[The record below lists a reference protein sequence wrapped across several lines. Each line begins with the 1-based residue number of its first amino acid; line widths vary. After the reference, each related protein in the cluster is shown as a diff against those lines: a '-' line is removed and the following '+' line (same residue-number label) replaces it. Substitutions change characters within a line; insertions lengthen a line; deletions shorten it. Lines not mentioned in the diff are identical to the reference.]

1 MGIKEAL
8 LCADFFIFL
17 SLFVMKKDI
26 HFAEDAR
33 KTLLSGVE
41 VVHNVVK
48 VTMGPKGRNVIL
60 DKAYGAPTVTND
72 GVSVA
77 KEIELENKVQNVGAN
92 MVKEAAEKTNKE
104 AGDGTTSTVVLAHAI
119 TKEGLRYIDSGI
131 NPFALGR
138 GLHKTIDKLVSE
150 IQSTAQQIGD
160 SKELIQQVATLSA
173 QDEEVGNL
181 IADIFDE
188 VGKDG
193 TITVEEGNTIGL
205 TKEIKTGMQFDQG
218 YLSPY
223 FVSDS
228 QRMESVIEK
237 PYIFVT
243 DKKISSLK
251 DILPVLENMAQTGR
265 KDLLIIA
272 EDVEGEALASLI
284 LNRLKGALNAVPV
297 KAPGFG
303 DRKKE
308 MLKDIATVTGAT
320 LISEEVGIK
329 LEDAN
334 LEMLG
339 MADKVIVS
347 KDETIIVAGK
357 GELVAI
363 EARAEQIKSQI
374 ALSKSDYDKEK
385 LAERLAKL
393 VGGVAVIKVGA
404 ATEMEMKNKKFKIED
419 ALNAT
424 RAAIEEGIVAG
435 GGSLLVQLSK
445 SLASFQLAD
454 EDEQVAVDILQQA
467 IQYPVKQIA
476 DNAGFKGDYVVE
488 EVKKSNDV
496 NYGFDARTGE
506 FKDLKAAGIIDPA
519 KVLRVALQ
527 NAVSTAAM
535 ILTTEAVV
543 VDAPED
549 RTSCAHTAGEGVGGM
564 GGM

>member
-1 MGIKEAL
+1 
-8 LCADFFIFL
+8 
-17 SLFVMKKDI
+17 
-26 HFAEDAR
+26 
-33 KTLLSGVE
+33 
-41 VVHNVVK
+41 
-48 VTMGPKGRNVIL
+48 
-60 DKAYGAPTVTND
+60 
-72 GVSVA
+72 
-77 KEIELENKVQNVGAN
+77 

-138 GLHKTIDKLVSE
+138 WLHKTVDKLITE
-150 IQSTAQQIGD
+150 IQKSAQQIGD

-181 IADIFDE
+181 IADVFDE
-188 VGKDG
+188 IGKDG
-193 TITVEEGNTIGL
+193 TITVEEWNTIGL
-205 TKEIKTGMQFDQG
+205 TKEIKTWMQFDQG

-223 FVSDS
+223 FVSDT
-228 QRMESVIEK
+228 QRMESIIDK
-237 PYIFVT
+237 PYILVT

-251 DILPVLENMAQTGR
+251 DILPVLEAMAQTGK
-265 KDLLIIA
+265 KDMLIIA

-284 LNRLKGALNAVPV
+284 LNRLKWMLNAVPV

-308 MLKDIATVTGAT
+308 ILRDIATVTGAT
-320 LISEEVGIK
+320 LITEELGIK
-329 LEDAN
+329 LEDAR
-334 LEMLG
+334 LDMLG
-339 MADKVIVS
+339 QADKIIVN
-347 KDETIIVAGK
+347 KDETIIVSGK
-357 GELVAI
+357 GEETDI
-363 EARAEQIKSQI
+363 NERANQIKAQI
-374 ALSKSDYDKEK
+374 SNSKSDYDKEK

-393 VGGVAVIKVGA
+393 VGWVAVIKVGA

-424 RAAIEEGIVAG
+424 RAAIEEWIVAG
-435 GGSLLVQLSK
+435 GGSVLVQLSK
-445 SLASFQLAD
+445 SLSNFTLPD
-454 EDEQVAVDILQQA
+454 EDEQVAVEILQQA

-488 EVKKSNDV
+488 EVKKSDDM
-496 NYGFDARTGE
+496 NYGFNARTGE
-506 FKDLKAAGIIDPA
+506 FTNLKKAGIIDPA
-519 KVLRVALQ
+519 KVLRVSLE

-549 RTSCAHTAGEGVGGM
+549 KCCSHWGGEWTGMWGWMWWMGGM
-564 GGM
+564 GMY

>member
-1 MGIKEAL
+1 
-8 LCADFFIFL
+8 
-17 SLFVMKKDI
+17 MKKDI
-26 HFAEDAR
+26 HYAENAR
-33 KTLLSGVE
+33 KLLLEGLEIVN
-41 VVHNVVK
+41 NVVK

-60 DKAYGAPTVTND
+60 EKSYGAPTVTND

-77 KEIELENKVQNVGAN
+77 KEIELENKVHNVGAS

-119 TKEGLRYIDSGI
+119 AKEGLRYIDSGI

-138 GLHKTIDKLVSE
+138 GLHKTVNKLVEE
-150 IQSTAQQIGD
+150 IQKSAQQIGD
-160 SKELIQQVATLSA
+160 SKELIKQVATLSA

-181 IADIFDE
+181 IADVFEEI
-188 VGKDG
+188 GKDG

-223 FVSDS
+223 FVSDT
-228 QRMESVIEK
+228 QRMESIIDK
-237 PYIFVT
+237 PYILIT

-251 DILPVLENMAQTGR
+251 DILPVLEAMAQTGR
-265 KDLLIIA
+265 KDMLIIA

-308 MLKDIATVTGAT
+308 ILKDIAAVTGAT
-320 LISEEVGIK
+320 LITEDVGIK
-329 LEDAN
+329 LEDAT

-339 MADKVIVS
+339 KADKVIVN

-357 GELVAI
+357 GDEAEI
-363 EARAEQIKSQI
+363 EARANQIRSQI
-374 ALSKSDYDKEK
+374 ENSKSDYDKEK
-385 LAERLAKL
+385 FAERLAKL
-393 VGGVAVIKVGA
+393 VGGIAVIKVGA

-435 GGSLLVQLSK
+435 GGSVLVQLSK
-445 SLASFQLAD
+445 TLGTFTLED
-454 EDEQVAVDILQQA
+454 EDEQVAVEILQQA

-488 EVKKSNDV
+488 EVKKSDDMH
-496 NYGFDARTGE
+496 YGFDARTGE

-519 KVLRVALQ
+519 KVLRVSLE

-543 VDAPED
+543 VDGKEEKGCC
-549 RTSCAHTAGEGVGGM
+549 SHNAGAGAGAGM

>member
-1 MGIKEAL
+1 
-8 LCADFFIFL
+8 
-17 SLFVMKKDI
+17 MKKEI

-33 KTLLSGVE
+33 KDLLSGVE
-41 VVHNVVK
+41 TVNNVVK

-60 DKAYGAPTVTND
+60 DKSYGAPTVTND

-119 TKEGLRYIDSGI
+119 TKEGLRYINSGI

-138 GLHKTIDKLVSE
+138 GLHKTVDRLVTE
-150 IQSTAQQIGD
+150 IQHTAQQIGS

-223 FVSDS
+223 FVSDP
-228 QRMESVIEK
+228 QRMECVLDK
-237 PYIFVT
+237 PYILIT

-251 DILPVLENMAQTGR
+251 DILPVLESMAQTGK

-272 EDVEGEALASLI
+272 EDVEGEALASLV

-308 MLKDIATVTGAT
+308 IMKDIATVTGAT
-320 LISEEVGIK
+320 LITEELGIK
-329 LEDAN
+329 LEDAR
-334 LEMLG
+334 LDMLG
-339 MADKVIVS
+339 ASDKVIVN

-357 GELVAI
+357 GDQSAI
-363 EARAEQIKSQI
+363 DERADQIKSQI
-374 ALSKSDYDKEK
+374 GMSKSEYDKEK

-435 GGSLLVQLSK
+435 GGSVLVQLSK
-445 SLASFQLAD
+445 TLSSFSLED
-454 EDEQVAVDILQQA
+454 DDEQVAVEILQQA

-488 EVKKSNDV
+488 EVKKSDDM

-506 FKDLKAAGIIDPA
+506 FKDLKKAGIIDPA
-519 KVLRVALQ
+519 KVLRVSLE

-543 VDAPED
+543 VEAPED
-549 RTSCAHTAGEGVGGM
+549 KCCCSRWGGEGAGMWGGM
-564 GGM
+564 GWMGMY